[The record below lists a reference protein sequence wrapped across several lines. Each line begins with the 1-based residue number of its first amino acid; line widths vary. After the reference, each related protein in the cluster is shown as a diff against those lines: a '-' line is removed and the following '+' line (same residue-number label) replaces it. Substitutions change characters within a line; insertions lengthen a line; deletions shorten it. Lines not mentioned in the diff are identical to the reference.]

1 MPSLNFSL
9 IQFSDKKIFWFFSAI
24 CILSFNLAI
33 ILKSPVPAL
42 LPFGLIFALFT
53 INSVKHLYYVFF
65 FLLPFSIEI
74 ELPGGFGTDI
84 PSEPIMIILMG
95 LSLILLIQKASLV
108 DKRIFTHPITLII
121 ALHISW
127 IAITSIFSTNSF
139 ISVKYL
145 MAKLWYVVPFY
156 FLPLLIFKDEK
167 DIRPI
172 FKMLSLGLFIA
183 ISFVML
189 QHASLG
195 FTFDSINKA
204 VRPIF
209 RNHVNYAI
217 MLLAFL
223 PFLSYLLVSSKKK
236 GILKYLLLVYLL
248 VAIYL
253 TFTRA
258 AQAASV
264 MAIGVY
270 FVIRWRLMKYA
281 VGAALIALVA
291 SVLFL
296 TTENKYLDFAPNFEK
311 TIEHKNFDNLVEAT
325 AKMEDIST
333 VERFYRWVAGFY
345 MVDKK
350 PLLGHGP
357 STFYTQYKAYTVTSY
372 KTYVSDNPE
381 KSGIHNNYL
390 MVAVEQGIPG
400 LIIILMLALLP
411 LIVAEQIYH
420 KMKKSKDRTLLVSAA
435 ICYAL
440 INIVILINDLLEAD
454 KIGPFYF
461 LSASII
467 VLFSLNIDRD
477 KSAITE

>member
-1 MPSLNFSL
+1 MPSLNLSL
-9 IQFSDKKIFWFFSAI
+9 TQYSDKKIFWIFSAV

-33 ILKSPVPAL
+33 VFKSPVPAL
-42 LPFGLIFALFT
+42 LPFMLIFALFT
-53 INSVKHLYYVFF
+53 INSVKYLYYTFF
-65 FLLPFSIEI
+65 LLLPFSIEI

-95 LSLILLIQKASLV
+95 LTLIMLIQKASV
-108 DKRIFTHPITLII
+108 IDKKIFTHPISLVIG
-121 ALHISW
+121 LHISW
-127 IAITSIFSTNSF
+127 IAFTAIFSTYSF
-139 ISVKYL
+139 ISIKYL
-145 MAKLWYVVPFY
+145 LAKLWYVVPFY
-156 FLPLLIFKDEK
+156 FLPLIMFKNEK
-167 DIRPI
+167 DFRPI
-172 FKMLSLGLFIA
+172 FKLLALGLFIA
-183 ISFVML
+183 VSFVML

-223 PFLSYLLVSSKKK
+223 PFLTYLLVSSKKK
-236 GILKYLLLVYLL
+236 GILKYILLVYLL
-248 VAIYL
+248 AAIYL

-264 MAIGVY
+264 MAIGIY
-270 FVIRWRLMKYA
+270 FVIRWRLIKYA
-281 VGAALIALVA
+281 VGGALIALVA

-296 TTENKYLDFAPNFEK
+296 TTQNKYLDFAPNFEK

-400 LIIILMLALLP
+400 LLIMLLLTFLP
-411 LIVAEQIYH
+411 LIVAEQTYH
-420 KMKKSKDRTLLVSAA
+420 KMKASRDRTLLVCAA
-435 ICYAL
+435 ICFAL
-440 INIVILINDLLEAD
+440 ISIVILINDLLEAD
-454 KIGPFYF
+454 KVGPLYF
-461 LSASII
+461 LSAAII
-467 VLFSLNIDRD
+467 VLFSIKANQEY
-477 KSAITE
+477 KTSS